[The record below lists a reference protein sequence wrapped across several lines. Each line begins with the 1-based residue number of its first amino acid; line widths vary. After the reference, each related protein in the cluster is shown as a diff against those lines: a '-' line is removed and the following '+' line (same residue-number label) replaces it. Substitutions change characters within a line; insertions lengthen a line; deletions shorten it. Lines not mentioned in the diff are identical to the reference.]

1 MSVIQKGDFVRI
13 SYTAKLEDGT
23 VIDST
28 DEEVAK
34 EHGVYEEH
42 ARYGDIIVV
51 VGEGHVIKGLDEAL
65 EGKEVGFKGSVE
77 VPPEKAFGEYD
88 PEKKEVISI
97 SRFKERPE
105 PGTRVRVGERVGIV
119 ERVIGRRAVV
129 DFNHPLAGKTITFDF
144 EIKEKIESPE
154 ERIKSIFMIHTGRE
168 VSVELDGK
176 KAVIEIPRG
185 LSLDQAFM
193 LGKYAAVNDIFRLT
207 DVEEIDLVEKFEKK
221 AEPAETVEAAEASRP
236 SDETRESETEAAGE
250 EVAGEGEEAGEVQ
263 VEEKEVKEEV
273 KEEDSGEEKEN
284 KTE

>member
-42 ARYGDIIVV
+42 ARYGDIVVV

-88 PEKKEVISI
+88 PENKEVISI

-105 PGTRVRVGERVGIV
+105 PGLRVRVGERVGVI

-154 ERIKSIFMIHTGRE
+154 DKIKSIFMIHTGRE

-176 KAVIEIPRG
+176 KVVVEIPRG

-207 DVEEIDLVEKFEKK
+207 DVEEIELVEKFEKK
-221 AEPAETVEAAEASRP
+221 A
-236 SDETRESETEAAGE
+236 SDEPEKSETEAAGE
-250 EVAGEGEEAGEVQ
+250 SEEAGEVQ
-263 VEEKEVKEEV
+263 TEEEVEEI
-273 KEEDSGEEKEN
+273 
-284 KTE
+284 TE

>member
-1 MSVIQKGDFVRI
+1 MTVQKGDFVRI

-28 DEEVAK
+28 DEDVAK

-42 ARYGDIIVV
+42 AKYGDIVVV

-88 PEKKEVISI
+88 PENKEVISI

-105 PGTRVRVGERVGIV
+105 PGTRVRVGERVGII

-144 EIKEKIESPE
+144 EIKEKIESPKE
-154 ERIKSIFMIHTGRE
+154 KIKSIFMIHTGRE
-168 VSVELDGK
+168 VSVGLDGK
-176 KAVIEIPRG
+176 KAVIEVPRG
-185 LSLDQAFM
+185 LSLDQAFL

-207 DVEEIDLVEKFEKK
+207 DVEEIELVEKFEKK
-221 AEPAETVEAAEASRP
+221 VETAEAAE
-236 SDETRESETEAAGE
+236 ETGETEETKEAERKKEEEKKSEEVTDGE
-250 EVAGEGEEAGEVQ
+250 EEVSEEEEGKGEQTEE
-263 VEEKEVKEEV
+263 
-273 KEEDSGEEKEN
+273 S
-284 KTE
+284 

>member
-34 EHGVYEEH
+34 EHGVYEEN
-42 ARYGDIIVV
+42 ARYGDIVVV

-65 EGKEVGFKGSVE
+65 EGKEVGYKGSVE
-77 VPPEKAFGEYD
+77 VPPDKAFGEYD
-88 PEKKEVISI
+88 PENKEVISI

-129 DFNHPLAGKTITFDF
+129 DFNHPLAGKIITFDF

-154 ERIKSIFMIHTGRE
+154 EKIKSIFMIHTGRE
-168 VSVELDGK
+168 VSVELDGG

-207 DVEEIDLVEKFEKK
+207 DVEEIELVERFEKK
-221 AEPAETVEAAEASRP
+221 AEEPEAESAETAEEASQ
-236 SDETRESETEAAGE
+236 ESTQVEEAGKAE
-250 EVAGEGEEAGEVQ
+250 EAEAGEGDSEGAEGA
-263 VEEKEVKEEV
+263 EEV
-273 KEEDSGEEKEN
+273 PEKDEKAPEEEEGK
-284 KTE
+284 

>member
-34 EHGVYEEH
+34 EHGVYEEN
-42 ARYGDIIVV
+42 ARYGDIVVV

-88 PEKKEVISI
+88 PENKEVISI

-105 PGTRVRVGERVGIV
+105 PGTRVRVGERVGII

-154 ERIKSIFMIHTGRE
+154 EKIRSIFMIHTGRE
-168 VSVELDGK
+168 VSVELDGR

-193 LGKYAAVNDIFRLT
+193 LRKYAAVNDIFRLT
-207 DVEEIDLVEKFEKK
+207 DVEEIELVERFEKK
-221 AEPAETVEAAEASRP
+221 TEEPSEAESVETPETAEETSQTEETDKTEEQEGTEGVEAETR
-236 SDETRESETEAAGE
+236 D
-250 EVAGEGEEAGEVQ
+250 
-263 VEEKEVKEEV
+263 EEKALE
-273 KEEDSGEEKEN
+273 EEK
-284 KTE
+284 